1 MKAIPKQIPRRPAPP
16 PPARIRF
23 LRGHL
28 SVPTAGNSAVK
39 RQHPGKRY
47 FCLILLG
54 NILRLADG
62 AQDCIA
68 IDQKLWF
75 ERLDFGVL
83 AIWPQFLLEVFLRG
97 GLSGGR
103 IE

>member
-1 MKAIPKQIPRRPAPP
+1 LKAIPKQIPRRLVPP
-16 PPARIRF
+16 LPARIRF
-23 LRGHL
+23 LPGHL
-28 SVPTAGNSAVK
+28 PVPTAGNSAVK

-54 NILRLADG
+54 NILRVIAG
-62 AQDCIA
+62 SVAQDCIA

-83 AIWPQFLLEVFLRG
+83 TI
-97 GLSGGR
+97 
-103 IE
+103 